1 MRFSRVGFVF
11 YQWESKVSKAGKM
24 YRSGQILLLNT
35 NCKLPFLKKP
45 EELKQHSKLRKAVQL
60 IKLITIQ
67 LLTSGD
73 L

>member
-1 MRFSRVGFVF
+1 M
-11 YQWESKVSKAGKM
+11 SKASNM
-24 YRSGQILLLNT
+24 WPSGQILPLNT

-45 EELKQHSKLRKAVQL
+45 EGLKQYSKLWKAVQL

>member
-1 MRFSRVGFVF
+1 M
-11 YQWESKVSKAGKM
+11 
-24 YRSGQILLLNT
+24 NT

-45 EELKQHSKLRKAVQL
+45 EGLKQYSKLQKAVQL